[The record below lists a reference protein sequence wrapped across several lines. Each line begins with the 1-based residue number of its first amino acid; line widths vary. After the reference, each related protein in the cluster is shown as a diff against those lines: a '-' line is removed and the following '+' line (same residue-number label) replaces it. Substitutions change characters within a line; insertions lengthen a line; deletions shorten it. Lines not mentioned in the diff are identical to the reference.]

1 MRSLVITPMPP
12 VLAAREVGGKH
23 RRAGAFLRAL
33 GRISERIELLCI
45 VPEALTALAADPA
58 ALDAAQSEF
67 WQVPV
72 HVTLVARRARPL
84 TAWTYYGAG
93 MFAASQQKDLYPY
106 GGPAIAEQVGRRLD
120 TQPDLV
126 FADRLDAMLPVLASG
141 RRPRRLF
148 LDVDDL
154 YHRVHLR
161 AALAPPFEL
170 ARRALLP
177 QLPALL
183 LAERRAIAAATL
195 AFVCSRTD
203 AARLRRLGF
212 PAQVESVPNA
222 VAIPAEA
229 PAMAAAPTVLYLGSF
244 SHPPNIL
251 AAERLINHVWPRIL
265 ARLPQARL
273 LVAGADSERLPSR
286 RSRAAGVAFM
296 GFVEDLAGLY
306 ARARVVC
313 APITTGS
320 GTRLKL
326 LEAAAHGR
334 AMVSTRVGAEGL
346 DFRDG
351 REIMLREDDASLAA
365 ACIALLEDDA
375 LCARYGLAARAMVLE
390 RYDVGRIEQAIAE
403 RIRRACCGAG

>member
-12 VLAAREVGGKH
+12 IQAAQDVGGKH
-23 RRAGAFLRAL
+23 HRAGAFLRAL

-45 VPEALTALAADPA
+45 VPEAMIGLAADPGS
-58 ALDAAQSEF
+58 LDATQSEF

-72 HVTLVARRARPL
+72 HVTLVARRTRML
-84 TAWTYYGAG
+84 TSWNYYGAG
-93 MFAASQQKDLYPY
+93 IVSAGQQKDLYPY
-106 GGPAIAEQVGRRLD
+106 GGPVISEHVGRRLD

-126 FADRLDAMLPVLASG
+126 FADRLDAMIPILTSG

-148 LDVDDL
+148 LDVDDI
-154 YHRVHLR
+154 YHRVRTR
-161 AALAPPFEL
+161 AALAPPFDV

-183 LAERRAIAAATL
+183 LAERRAIGRSTL

-203 AARLRRLGF
+203 EAHLRSLRF
-212 PAQVESVPNA
+212 PAQVETVPNA
-222 VAIPAEA
+222 VAIPAEL
-229 PAMAAAPTVLYLGSF
+229 PAMAAVPTVLYLGSYH
-244 SHPPNIL
+244 HPPNIL
-251 AAERLINHVWPRIL
+251 AAERLIGRIWPRIR

-273 LVAGADSERLPSR
+273 LIAGADSERLPSR
-286 RSRAAGVAFM
+286 RTGAAGVEFV
-296 GFVEDLAGLY
+296 GFVDDLAGLY
-306 ARARVVC
+306 ARTRVVC

-334 AMVSTRVGAEGL
+334 AMVSTRIGAEGL

-351 REIMLREDDASLAA
+351 REIMLHEDDASLAA
-365 ACIALLEDDA
+365 ACVAVLEDDT
-375 LCARYGLAARAMVLE
+375 LCAQYGLAARAMVLD
-390 RYDVGRIEQAIAE
+390 RYEVGRIEQSIVE
-403 RIRRACCGAG
+403 RIRQACLGL